1 MIVEVK
7 LRYTVYNYKMES
19 SISYDVGYINLS
31 RVEYVLVMGDVAR
44 VVFGPSDYV
53 EMDLTEW
60 KRANSET

>member
-7 LRYTVYNYKMES
+7 LRNTVYNYKMES

-31 RVEYVLVMGDVAR
+31 RVAYVLVMGDVAR